1 MKAAADMTPSEINR
15 RLDAL
20 EKKRARLNDEM
31 IAAGRGHETFS
42 ETMNLGDP
50 LALRYQHVAYE
61 MQEYRDEI
69 RRRYGPGAPSR
80 CPKGLGPIR
89 GR

>member
-1 MKAAADMTPSEINR
+1 MKAVPEMTAGEINK

-42 ETMNLGDP
+42 ETMNAGDP
-50 LALRYQHVAYE
+50 LALKYQTVAYE
-61 MQEYRDEI
+61 MQECRDEI
-69 RRRYGPGAPSR
+69 RKRMGPGATSR
-80 CPKGLGPIR
+80 LPKGFGPIR